1 MTAAASAA
9 NQSLD
14 LKRIADPPVS
24 FRFYASLSELSG
36 RRQPQENRPLTISC
50 HAGPMQPDQ
59 PAQSSHHI
67 EVHRIL
73 TAHAAADRL
82 LIAPG
87 VDGEIGRA
95 QCHFARLGDDHAL
108 GLLAEINIALFRL
121 RHAMRG
127 GDMTEAAAQRATLDD
142 LARAWRRHMPLFQ
155 VAEIFP
161 AEGRA

>member
-1 MTAAASAA
+1 
-9 NQSLD
+9 
-14 LKRIADPPVS
+14 
-24 FRFYASLSELSG
+24 
-36 RRQPQENRPLTISC
+36 
-50 HAGPMQPDQ
+50 
-59 PAQSSHHI
+59 
-67 EVHRIL
+67 L

-95 QCHFARLGDDHAL
+95 QCHFARLGDDDAL
-108 GLLAEINIALFRL
+108 ALLAEINIALFRL
-121 RHAMRG
+121 RHALRV
-127 GDMTEAAAQRATLDD
+127 GDIAQASAQRAALDD